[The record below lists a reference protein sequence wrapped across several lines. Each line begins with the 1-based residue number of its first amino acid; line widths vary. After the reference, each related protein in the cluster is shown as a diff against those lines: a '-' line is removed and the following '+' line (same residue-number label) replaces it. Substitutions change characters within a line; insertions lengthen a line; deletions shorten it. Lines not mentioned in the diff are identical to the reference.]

1 MPFVY
6 AAKFVCGSFGSEPAL
21 PTVEGPVEPGSYAT
35 AINIHN
41 PSPRDTVSF
50 TKKAVLMFSVAEKD
64 IGPETPRRPSLPVV
78 QAELPPD
85 WGMEIDG
92 PDIREVL
99 LHQGP
104 PAPAFIKG
112 WVVIESP
119 DFPLDVVAV
128 YTAQALGGAG
138 GVSIAIDRVTATQV

>member
-6 AAKFVCGSFGSEPAL
+6 AAKFVCGSFGSEQTP
-21 PTVEGPVEPGSYAT
+21 PTEEGPVEPGNYAT

-41 PSPRDTVSF
+41 PNPRNTVSF
-50 TKKAVLMFSVAEKD
+50 TKKAVLLYGVIEKD
-64 IGPETPRRPSLPVV
+64 VGFEIPRPPSQQVP
-78 QAELPPD
+78 AELQPD

-92 PDIREVL
+92 PDIRNVL
-99 LHQGP
+99 LSPHP

-128 YTAQALGGAG
+128 YTVQALGGAG

>member
-6 AAKFVCGSFGSEPAL
+6 AAKFVCGTFGSEQTPPAQ
-21 PTVEGPVEPGSYAT
+21 EGPVEPGNYAT

-41 PSPRDTVSF
+41 PNPNTVSF
-50 TKKAVLMFSVAEKD
+50 GKKAVLLYSVAEKD
-64 IGPETPRRPSLPVV
+64 IGPETPRPPSLPVV
-78 QAELPPD
+78 PAELPPD

-92 PDIREVL
+92 PDIRDVL

-104 PAPAFIKG
+104 PAPNFIKG

-128 YTAQALGGAG
+128 YTVQALEAAE
-138 GVSIAIDRVTATQV
+138 VSIAIDRVTATQV

>member
-6 AAKFVCGSFGSEPAL
+6 AAKFICGSFGSEQTPPAA
-21 PTVEGPVEPGSYAT
+21 EGPVEPGNYAT

-41 PSPRDTVSF
+41 PSPRNTVGF
-50 TKKAVLMFSVAEKD
+50 TKKAVLLFSVAEKD
-64 IGPETPRRPSLPVV
+64 VDPETPRHPSLPPVR
-78 QAELPPD
+78 AELQPD

-92 PDIREVL
+92 PDIRDVL

-112 WVVIESP
+112 WVVIESSE
-119 DFPLDVVAV
+119 FPLDVVAV
-128 YTAQALGGAG
+128 YTVQALDRAG

>member
-6 AAKFVCGSFGSEPAL
+6 AAKFICGSFGTAQTP
-21 PTVEGPVEPGSYAT
+21 PTAEGPVEPGNYAT

-41 PSPRDTVSF
+41 PHPDNTVSF
-50 TKKAVLMFSVAEKD
+50 TKKAVLLFSVIEKD
-64 IGPETPRRPSLPVV
+64 VGPETPRHPSLPVV

-92 PDIREVL
+92 PDIRDVL

-119 DFPLDVVAV
+119 EFPLDVVAV
-128 YTAQALGGAG
+128 YTVQALGAAG